1 MEELKHTV
9 FFKETTLK
17 PVYNIDEQFKMKVF
31 KVLTRESFL
40 FFKSLFKKLRI
51 KFFFKDFYTLFLFY
65 ILLFLLGV
73 SGTVCGT
80 KILDLWLFL
89 IRDINT
95 LTILAFLFLIITSIQ
110 LFFFGMWLDNLR
122 LYK

>member
-1 MEELKHTV
+1 MEELKHIV
-9 FFKETTLK
+9 FLEETTLK
-17 PVYNIDEQFKMKVF
+17 PVYNIGEQFKIKVF
-31 KVLTRESFL
+31 KVLTRGFFL
-40 FFKSLFKKLRI
+40 FFKSLFKRLWI
-51 KFFFKDFYTLFLFY
+51 KCFFKDFYPLFLFY
-65 ILLFLLGV
+65 ILLFLLRI
-73 SGTVCGT
+73 SGTVSGT

-95 LTILAFLFLIITSIQ
+95 LTILAFLFLVITSIQ